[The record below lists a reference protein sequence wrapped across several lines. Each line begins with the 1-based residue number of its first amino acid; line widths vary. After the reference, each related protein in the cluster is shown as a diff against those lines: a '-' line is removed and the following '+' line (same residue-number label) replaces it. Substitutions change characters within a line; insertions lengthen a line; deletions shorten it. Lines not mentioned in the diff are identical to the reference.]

1 MPTLIILSDVNV
13 GNTSQERN
21 NSFINFKKITIT
33 ETSRNEV

>member
-13 GNTSQERN
+13 KSINRKRN

-33 ETSRNEV
+33 EAIRNEV